1 MRSITSWPMS
11 CPARRGRRWRGG
23 RRVVRATGTG
33 RFAADTGSV
42 GLSNQVWRVVTDEAL
57 RVSTS
62 LTRLSI
68 SCDLARAASAG
79 LPGHQDKSGRA
90 RAPLPN
96 GRGEA
101 ELALADPECHAKGRL
116 ARVASQGYSSE
127 RTWPRGPSGE
137 PQSGPSLA
145 ACRYD
150 ILCPVRSDEYPC
162 CVLRSLAQGGNLDVS
177 YRVPGMVFLFLVS

>member
-1 MRSITSWPMS
+1 MIRRPPRST
-11 CPARRGRRWRGG
+11 
-23 RRVVRATGTG
+23 RVRSS
-33 RFAADTGSV
+33 AASDVYKRQGSV

-116 ARVASQGYSSE
+116 ARVASYS
-127 RTWPRGPSGE
+127 RWRRVGT
-137 PQSGPSLA
+137 
-145 ACRYD
+145 
-150 ILCPVRSDEYPC
+150 
-162 CVLRSLAQGGNLDVS
+162 VS
-177 YRVPGMVFLFLVS
+177 YTH